1 MTAAEFDVVA
11 ELLRSR
17 DPARAAARLV
27 LIEGATTTAAAEH
40 YGLSSQSVSNAIA
53 RFKAADEKI
62 IAAYKNIVNIA

>member
-1 MTAAEFDVVA
+1 MTPAQFDVVA

-27 LIEGATTTAAAEH
+27 LIDGASTSAAAEH
-40 YGLSSQSVSNAIA
+40 CGVSSQSVSNALS

-62 IAAYKNIVNIA
+62 SQAYKVACK